1 MIYRFAACSFLA
13 TVWLTLLLA
22 TILTFRISA
31 FSRRRPEA
39 RPFLPGFLS
48 TLFTGKTVVLG
59 SAFAATVG
67 IWFLAPGLAEWFRDG
82 QVYFHWSRLMAG
94 VFCLNAAVQ
103 IAVFGLLAR
112 VAETWF
118 GEDSAVRRLNKL
130 SQRAQNSGISAR
142 DESPDIEAMTRT

>member
-1 MIYRFAACSFLA
+1 
-13 TVWLTLLLA
+13 
-22 TILTFRISA
+22 
-31 FSRRRPEA
+31 
-39 RPFLPGFLS
+39 
-48 TLFTGKTVVLG
+48 
-59 SAFAATVG
+59 
-67 IWFLAPGLAEWFRDG
+67 
-82 QVYFHWSRLMAG
+82 MAG

-130 SQRAQNSGISAR
+130 SQRAQNLGISAR